1 MITVILTLIDL
12 IGTSDYMDYTA
23 RTTTV
28 GTTLI
33 GDGIEAG
40 EIIGSTLTIYIIVL
54 LFLIAHLSDRK
65 WSYPRVEEQPES
77 MLMVEEEKETTKTEY
92 TKTEEDMKS

>member
-1 MITVILTLIDL
+1 MITAILTLTDL
-12 IGTSDYMDYTA
+12 IGTSDYTDYIA

-40 EIIGSTLTIYIIVL
+40 EIITSSSMIFITVL
-54 LFLIAHLSDRK
+54 PFLIAYLLDLKYSRPLVK
-65 WSYPRVEEQPES
+65 QLELTSEE
-77 MLMVEEEKETTKTEY
+77 EEEKETTKTEY

>member
-1 MITVILTLIDL
+1 MITAILTLTDL
-12 IGTSDYMDYTA
+12 IGTSDYTDYIA

-40 EIIGSTLTIYIIVL
+40 EIITSSSIVL
-54 LFLIAHLSDRK
+54 VTYGIICRLTSSLVLEDSI
-65 WSYPRVEEQPES
+65 
-77 MLMVEEEKETTKTEY
+77 ET
-92 TKTEEDMKS
+92 DVFI

>member
-1 MITVILTLIDL
+1 MITAILTLTDL
-12 IGTSDYMDYTA
+12 IGTSDYTDYIA

-40 EIIGSTLTIYIIVL
+40 EIITSSSMIFIIVL
-54 LFLIAHLSDRK
+54 LFLIAYLLDLKYSRPLVK
-65 WSYPRVEEQPES
+65 QLELTSEE
-77 MLMVEEEKETTKTEY
+77 EEEKETTKTEY

>member
-1 MITVILTLIDL
+1 MITAILTLTDL
-12 IGTSDYMDYTA
+12 IGTSDYTDYIA
-23 RTTTV
+23 RTTMV

-40 EIIGSTLTIYIIVL
+40 EIITSSSMIFIIVL
-54 LFLIAHLSDRK
+54 LFLIAYLLDLKYSRPLVK
-65 WSYPRVEEQPES
+65 QLELTSEE
-77 MLMVEEEKETTKTEY
+77 EEEKETTKTEY